1 MQDFEFTIE
10 ENKLYM
16 LQTRNGKRTGPAAV
30 RVAVDMCEEGMI
42 DKKEAVLRVAAAQ
55 LDQLLHPVFD
65 VPSLKT
71 LTLLATG
78 IDASPGAAVGRAV
91 FTAEEA
97 VEMGKNGP
105 VILVRKET
113 TPDDI
118 HGMDVAKGILT
129 AVGGKSSHAAVVARG
144 MGRPCIVGAG
154 SISIERARETVHGE
168 RWRQNRRGERRRLD
182 FDGRRER
189 EVYQGQAKTN
199 AARSQVAATSRS

>member
-1 MQDFEFTIE
+1 
-10 ENKLYM
+10 
-16 LQTRNGKRTGPAAV
+16 
-30 RVAVDMCEEGMI
+30 MI
-42 DKKEAVLRVAAAQ
+42 NKKEAVLRVQPQQ

-65 VPSLKT
+65 AASLKK

-91 FTAEEA
+91 FTADEA
-97 VEMGKNGP
+97 VELGKTGP

-154 SISIERARETVHGE
+154 SISISERARQFTVTV
-168 RWRQNRRGERRRLD
+168 
-182 FDGRRER
+182 DG
-189 EVYQGQAKTN
+189 K
-199 AARSQVAATSRS
+199 